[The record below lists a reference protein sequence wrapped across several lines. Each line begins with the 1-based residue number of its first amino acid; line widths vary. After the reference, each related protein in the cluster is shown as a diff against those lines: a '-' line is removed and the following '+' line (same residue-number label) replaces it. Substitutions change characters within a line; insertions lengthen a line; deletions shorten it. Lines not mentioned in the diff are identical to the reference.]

1 MKRFPVTYQPVPT
14 KNVENSLQLNL
25 PELDNSDDLPTV
37 SVITI
42 SNELS
47 YIGSMLYIWINYIY
61 PPKKL
66 EWVIVEGE
74 ADIEN
79 YLPQNDD
86 RIHYF
91 RCETL
96 DKLNFAVQNAK
107 HDYIVHMHEDIF
119 YFADSILAKIRV
131 LEHYKRAGVLTWQV
145 VKIYDDEK
153 SVLINDETTNFLDKD
168 RLATLAYNKKY
179 WLHRQFT
186 NEPHHFI
193 GKKYGDWM
201 NIPFVFNGVALSS
214 NNSNSNSS
222 NSNSS
227 NSNSSNSSNSNN
239 LNTQS
244 EFFIGSVNKMLP
256 EKYKTILKNSKS
268 I

>member
-1 MKRFPVTYQPVPT
+1 MKKFPVTYQPVPT
-14 KNVENSLQLNL
+14 KNIENSLQLNL
-25 PELDNSDDLPTV
+25 PELGNSDELPTV

-42 SNELS
+42 SNDLS

-66 EWVIVEGE
+66 EWIIVEGD

-91 RCETL
+91 RCQTL
-96 DKLNFAVQNAK
+96 DKINFAVQNAK
-107 HDYIVHMHEDIF
+107 HDYIVHMHEDVF

-131 LEHYKRAGVLTWQV
+131 LEHHKRAGVLTWQV
-145 VKIYDDEK
+145 VKMYDDEK
-153 SVLINDETTNFLDKD
+153 SVLVNDDITNFLDKD

-179 WLHRQFT
+179 WQHRQFT
-186 NEPHHFI
+186 NEPYHFI

-201 NIPFVFNGVALSS
+201 NLPFIFNGVALTSCES
-214 NNSNSNSS
+214 D
-222 NSNSS
+222 
-227 NSNSSNSSNSNN
+227 
-239 LNTQS
+239 
-244 EFFIGSVNKMLP
+244 FFIGSVNKMLP

-268 I
+268 TNS